1 MTSNPFNYGAA
12 QAKAEGEPV
21 WGEKLRS
28 PEEEIEML
36 NKQVSHLRRYRYVY
50 SRLATIARD
59 GNLMINHPDKGFV
72 LVEDLQ
78 EYMGEKL

>member
-12 QAKAEGEPV
+12 QAKAEGERIV
-21 WGEKLRS
+21 DEATMTIEEQLAYALGQLR
-28 PEEEIEML
+28 E
-36 NKQVSHLRRYRYVY
+36 LRHYRYVCR
-50 SRLATIARD
+50 RLEQIARE
-59 GNLMINHPDKGFV
+59 GNLMINHPQQGFM

>member
-12 QAKAEGEPV
+12 QVKGEGEPV
-21 WGEKLRS
+21 WEQGPRS

-36 NKQVSHLRRYRYVY
+36 NEQIKHLRRYRIIYG
-50 SRLATIARD
+50 RIARIASQ

-78 EYMGEKL
+78 EYMMEPL